1 MGKVMENN
9 ITKNNTVAEL
19 ENEIYKLNGEIQ
31 AYKQQIAD
39 LTKIIAVNKQ
49 LRNKIVLAETRA
61 YYYQQQVSYYVQ
73 RLSDIYESNSWVIT
87 APIRMICSLIKLEKN
102 TFIYK
107 FLKNTYLNLK
117 KYPKLLKIIRTIA
130 LKIPFLKKVVP
141 PNDNATKKT
150 IIFSNKLDSHSKI
163 IYKKIVDEIEKVKS
177 KNTKI

>member
-1 MGKVMENN
+1 MENN

-49 LRNKIVLAETRA
+49 LRNKIVLSETRA
-61 YYYQQQVSYYVQ
+61 YYYQQQLLDTYKS
-73 RLSDIYESNSWVIT
+73 RIS
-87 APIRMICSLIKLEKN
+87 SLIKLEQN
-102 TFIYK
+102 TLIYK

-117 KYPKLLKIIRTIA
+117 KYPRLWKIIRTIA

-141 PNDNATKKT
+141 PNDNATEKT

-163 IYKKIVDEIEKVKS
+163 IHKKIVDEIEKVKS

>member
-49 LRNKIVLAETRA
+49 LRNKIVLSETRA
-61 YYYQQQVSYYVQ
+61 YYYQQQLLDTYKS
-73 RLSDIYESNSWVIT
+73 RIS
-87 APIRMICSLIKLEKN
+87 SLIKLEQN
-102 TFIYK
+102 TLIYK

-117 KYPKLLKIIRTIA
+117 KYPRLWKIIRTIA

-141 PNDNATKKT
+141 PNDNATEKT

-163 IYKKIVDEIEKVKS
+163 IHKKIVDEIEKVKS

>member
-61 YYYQQQVSYYVQ
+61 YYYVQ
-73 RLSDIYESNSWVIT
+73 RLSDIYESNFWIIT
-87 APIRMICSLIKLEKN
+87 APIRMISSLIKLEQN
-102 TFIYK
+102 TLIYK

-117 KYPKLLKIIRTIA
+117 KYPRLLKIIRTIA

-163 IYKKIVDEIEKVKS
+163 IHKKIVDEIEKVKS

>member
-49 LRNKIVLAETRA
+49 LRNKIVLSETRA
-61 YYYQQQVSYYVQ
+61 YYYQQQVLDTYKS
-73 RLSDIYESNSWVIT
+73 RIS
-87 APIRMICSLIKLEKN
+87 SLIKLEQN
-102 TFIYK
+102 TLIYK

-117 KYPKLLKIIRTIA
+117 KYPRLWKIIRTIA

-141 PNDNATKKT
+141 PNDNATEKT

-163 IYKKIVDEIEKVKS
+163 IHKKIVDEIEKVKS